1 MNDKPIKRDASIITK
16 SMITKIII
24 GGVYIV
30 AMIFLLMNTNILGG
44 TEAEQPTLVF
54 NAFVLFALFNVFNS
68 RRLDNESIIKGFF
81 SNKVL
86 LEVFA
91 GVFVIQVLATQFLG
105 TIFNTVP
112 LSFAMWIKVIA
123 YSLTIVVLGE
133 VIRFVKRILDKKKA

>member
-1 MNDKPIKRDASIITK
+1 MFK
-16 SMITKIII
+16 SK
-24 GGVYIV
+24 
-30 AMIFLLMNTNILGG
+30 
-44 TEAEQPTLVF
+44 
-54 NAFVLFALFNVFNS
+54 FVFNVFNA

-91 GVFVIQVLATQFLG
+91 GVFAIQVLSTQFLG

-123 YSLTIVVLGE
+123 YSLTIVVLDE

>member
-54 NAFVLFALFNVFNS
+54 NAFVL
-68 RRLDNESIIKGFF
+68 
-81 SNKVL
+81 
-86 LEVFA
+86 
-91 GVFVIQVLATQFLG
+91 
-105 TIFNTVP
+105 
-112 LSFAMWIKVIA
+112 
-123 YSLTIVVLGE
+123 YSPVS
-133 VIRFVKRILDKKKA
+133 